1 MSFCFHQIH
10 LCGKEK
16 HERNHEN
23 GWDKTPRVF
32 HFSRELERLLY
43 VPEKDREIRVMME
56 ANVEEEGLYIDSLYT
71 YNKVMLTEIFGY
83 FVLYNN

>member
-1 MSFCFHQIH
+1 
-10 LCGKEK
+10 
-16 HERNHEN
+16 
-23 GWDKTPRVF
+23 
-32 HFSRELERLLY
+32 
-43 VPEKDREIRVMME
+43 MME